1 MEQHTQDAAS
11 PEIMVTPEPKVSPE
25 IKVSPEPNAP
35 RRRQRCRAR
44 RRDLKQ
50 CRLFAQDPATGLC
63 ARHAAYAETLP
74 DELQD
79 STDLS
84 KEILVV
90 DKGDFGTTENINAI
104 LSNVIELVAK
114 GRISTRRAAVITYA
128 LSLILRSV
136 VVMDRK
142 AANTPPQI
150 IFDAPRSD
158 ESLDEPVTA
167 AHNNADANPQAH
179 PQTSHDAMENYARL
193 RT

>member
-128 LSLILRSV
+128 LSLMLRNV
-136 VVMDRK
+136 VVADRK
-142 AANTPPQI
+142 VANTPPRI
-150 IFDAPRSD
+150 DWGPSWNATSK
-158 ESLDEPVTA
+158 DEPA
-167 AHNNADANPQAH
+167 ASSHDNADSNPQAY
-179 PQTSHDAMENYARL
+179 PQTSDEAIENYARL